1 MTATENLQS
10 STRPAPSAE
19 TVIAVR
25 GLTKVFKDCSPGVV
39 NLNSQVDPVRA
50 RGARPSGRFSVRQR
64 RGVRTSSSLSTVK
77 RRERCAPY
85 ATLRVC
91 QPAASEINPC

>member
-25 GLTKVFKDCSPGVV
+25 GLTKVFKGGLPGVV

-50 RGARPSGRFSVRQR
+50 RGA
-64 RGVRTSSSLSTVK
+64 
-77 RRERCAPY
+77 
-85 ATLRVC
+85 LRL
-91 QPAASEINPC
+91 AASEINASTVLKKPCF

>member
-25 GLTKVFKDCSPGVV
+25 GLTKVFTDCSPGVV
-39 NLNSQVDPVRA
+39 NLNSQVDSVRA

-64 RGVRTSSSLSTVK
+64 WGGRIFSSLRPVK
-77 RRERCAPY
+77 RRERRVPY
-85 ATLRVC
+85 ATRIEC
-91 QPAASEINPC
+91 QPGDSEINPR